1 MEALGNI
8 VDYIDNMKIKT
19 TAFGGFDK
27 EAVYDVIQDLSSMY
41 QKHISELQRENNRL
55 RSEKDNA
62 HAVSVV
68 TEQECYKENELS
80 RLALEAAKKEAELK
94 GEKLEEAYAE
104 LDRIRPEYER
114 MKKEFDPIA
123 AELEKTRSEANGFR
137 SEAEILQREVEDLHA
152 EIEKL
157 RQRILST
164 EAAPVAHSENDKCS
178 ERFALLEEAIRAL
191 RTSEEKIVTDANV
204 KANAII
210 SQAKLTSEQMLK
222 EGNETLIRARNETMA
237 LRNLQGTLEATL
249 SDVSMK
255 LKDLYSRTEQLR
267 RGIKM
272 GAAASPVADMAGE
285 SLFGVTSGD
294 LL

>member
-164 EAAPVAHSENDKCS
+164 EAAPVAHFENDKCS

-191 RTSEEKIVTDANV
+191 RTSEEKIVSDANV